1 MSSDVRSRCS
11 SWVARLAH
19 VSCRIGVRSPRVDGP
34 CCLGPAGFRTHLNDD
49 RETRPQRELLS
60 TYRHPPGGITDV
72 PGGPGIQPW
81 QRTCVQGSIRD
92 GEGLER
98 AHHCEHAGMR
108 AAAPRDFISM
118 RRSQSLIRRLGLHSP
133 VGLSSTQANPTG
145 ISAIPRGSS
154 PGWVGWKAHKSSLMG
169 NVRLFS
175 RGRVMW

>member
-1 MSSDVRSRCS
+1 MSSDLRSRCS
-11 SWVARLAH
+11 SWVARLVH
-19 VSCRIGVRSPRVDGP
+19 VSCRIRVRSPRVNRS

-98 AHHCEHAGMR
+98 AYNCEHAGMR
-108 AAAPRDFISM
+108 AAVPCEDFISM

-133 VGLSSTQANPTG
+133 REV
-145 ISAIPRGSS
+145 SS
-154 PGWVGWKAHKSSLMG
+154 PGWVGWKTHKSSQWVMCAYLAG
-169 NVRLFS
+169 VR
-175 RGRVMW
+175 